1 MSAPDEKRPMREQS
15 NQGSTVIVGALLVAT
30 TRVGRHPDMKSTDDE
45 LLTPREVATLF
56 GVGLTT
62 VKRWTQ
68 AGKLSESR
76 TLLGHRRYRAD
87 EIRQQLL
94 SVTEELIRLDPDEQ
108 VIRLDPV

>member
-1 MSAPDEKRPMREQS
+1 LE
-15 NQGSTVIVGALLVAT
+15 
-30 TRVGRHPDMKSTDDE
+30 STDDL

-56 GVGLTT
+56 GVGLAT

-94 SVTEELIRLDPDEQ
+94 SATEELIRLDPGEQ